1 MAERLMP
8 ATLLRDWPTDGA
20 ARRAYADAVFRR
32 VAPRYDLLTRLL
44 SFGSDRK
51 WKEEL
56 VSLLPQAREGSRIL
70 DLATGTGELPILVRR
85 AGRTEPIVALDRNRE
100 MLRQARAKGVGSGAS
115 RVAFVVGDL
124 NSLPVAERA
133 FDAVLMGYGLRYPID
148 LPATLSAIHR
158 ALRPGGV
165 FLSLDFGLPDNAW
178 YRRLCLAYLMTAG
191 TLWGALLHGRPGTYW
206 HIVESLRAYPGQ
218 RALLRMLEEAGFA
231 RSVVA
236 DKLGGIA
243 VIAMGERG

>member
-1 MAERLMP
+1 MTP
-8 ATLLRDWPTDGA
+8 APGLRAWPTDGTE
-20 ARRAYADAVFRR
+20 RRAYADAIFRR

-56 VSLLPQAREGSRIL
+56 VALLPPPREGGRIL

-100 MLRQARAKGVGSGAS
+100 MLERARAKGIGPGSEGVS
-115 RVAFVVGDL
+115 FVVGDL
-124 NSLPVAERA
+124 NSLPVAENA
-133 FDAVLMGYGLRYPID
+133 FDAVLMGYGLRYPVD
-148 LPATLSAIHR
+148 LPATLAAIR
-158 ALRPGGV
+158 RSLRPGGT
-165 FLSLDFGLPDNAW
+165 FLSLDFGLPDNPW
-178 YRRLCLAYLMTAG
+178 YRRLCLGYLLAAG
-191 TLWGALLHGRPGTYW
+191 TVWGALLQARPGADW

-231 RSVVA
+231 RAIVA
-236 DKLGGIA
+236 DRLGGIA
-243 VIAMGERG
+243 VIAIGERG